1 MKDEK
6 CGTKTSGCDTKD
18 EKKMNEKCHDTKPH
32 DHKHDEKCGC
42 GCGTKK

>member
-6 CGTKTSGCDTKD
+6 CGTKTSGCETKD
-18 EKKMNEKCHDTKPH
+18 EKKREGGCSTSKPH
-32 DHKHDEKCGC
+32 EEKRGGC

>member
-6 CGTKTSGCDTKD
+6 CKSSTTSCEDKK
-18 EKKMNEKCHDTKPH
+18 EKKNDGCSTTKPH
-32 DHKHDEKCGC
+32 EEKRGGC

>member
-6 CGTKTSGCDTKD
+6 CGTKPSGCDTKD
-18 EKKMNEKCHDTKPH
+18 ENKGGSCSTTKPH
-32 DHKHDEKCGC
+32 EEKKRGC

>member
-18 EKKMNEKCHDTKPH
+18 EKKKDGGCSTHKPH
-32 DHKHDEKCGC
+32 DEKHSKGC

>member
-6 CGTKTSGCDTKD
+6 CGTKPSGCGTKED
-18 EKKMNEKCHDTKPH
+18 KKMGEKSHDSKSH
-32 DHKHDEKCGC
+32 DSKHDDKCGC